1 MDLKQAAAQLR
12 TDPDTVQ
19 RLAQSPDGQAL
30 MALMQQQNGAQLE
43 KAMAQGEGSS
53 AAEMA
58 ALLKTVLSSGEG
70 RALLQRLSQQ
80 FQQQ

>member
-1 MDLKQAAAQLR
+1 MDFKQMAAQLH

-19 RLAQSPDGQAL
+19 RMAQSPDGQAL
-30 MALMQQQNGAQLE
+30 MALMQQQNGAQLQR
-43 KAMAQGEGSS
+43 AMEQGESGS

-80 FQQQ
+80 LQQQ

>member
-1 MDLKQAAAQLR
+1 MDLNQVAAQLH
-12 TDPDTVQ
+12 TDPGTVE

-43 KAMAQGEGSS
+43 KAMTQGAST
-53 AAEMA
+53 AEMA

-80 FQQQ
+80 LQQP

>member
-1 MDLKQAAAQLR
+1 
-12 TDPDTVQ
+12 
-19 RLAQSPDGQAL
+19 
-30 MALMQQQNGAQLE
+30 MALMQQQNGSQLQ
-43 KAMAQGEGSS
+43 KAMEQGEGAG

-80 FQQQ
+80 LK

>member
-1 MDLKQAAAQLR
+1 MDLKQAAAQLH

-43 KAMAQGEGSS
+43 RAMAQGEGSS
-53 AAEMA
+53 TAEMA

>member
-1 MDLKQAAAQLR
+1 MDLKQAAAQLH

-43 KAMAQGEGSS
+43 KAMAQGEGSN

>member
-1 MDLKQAAAQLR
+1 MDLKQAAAQLH

-43 KAMAQGEGSS
+43 RAMAQGEGSN